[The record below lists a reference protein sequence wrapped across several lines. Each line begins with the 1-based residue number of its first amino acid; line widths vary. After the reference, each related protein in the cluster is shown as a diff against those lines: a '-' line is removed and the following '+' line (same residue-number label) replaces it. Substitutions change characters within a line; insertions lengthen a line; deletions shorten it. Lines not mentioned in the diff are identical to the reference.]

1 MDPVFLGSR
10 IAKAY
15 ENMRIYIGKLVLIGH
30 SHVNIWIHEDF
41 EELFLGYR
49 CFLEFF
55 KGSRDVAKILR
66 VLGIDVMV
74 DEKGDKGGFL
84 D

>member
-1 MDPVFLGSR
+1 
-10 IAKAY
+10 
-15 ENMRIYIGKLVLIGH
+15 MRIYIGKLIFIGH
-30 SHVNIWIHEDF
+30 SHINIRIHEDF

-55 KGSRDVAKILR
+55 EGSGDVAEILR